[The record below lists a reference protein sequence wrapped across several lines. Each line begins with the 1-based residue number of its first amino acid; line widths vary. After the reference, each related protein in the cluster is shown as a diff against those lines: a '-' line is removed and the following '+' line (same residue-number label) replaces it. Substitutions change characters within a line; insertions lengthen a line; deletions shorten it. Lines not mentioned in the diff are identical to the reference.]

1 LKYLQEYSMSKS
13 AAGFLILALLSGVLH
28 FSLFEDTQVTL
39 PLIGCGVFA
48 VLFVLALVAGRRIK
62 FDPVL
67 R

>member
-1 LKYLQEYSMSKS
+1 MSRS
-13 AAGFLILALLSGVLH
+13 ALGLLILALLSGAGH
-28 FSLFEDTQVTL
+28 FSLFEETEVSL

-48 VLFVLALVAGRRIK
+48 VLFVLALVAGRKIK

>member
-1 LKYLQEYSMSKS
+1 MSKS
-13 AAGFLILALLSGVLH
+13 ATGFLILALLSGALH
-28 FSLFEDTQVTL
+28 FSLFEETEVTL

-48 VLFVLALVAGRRIK
+48 AFFVLALVAGRRIK

>member
-1 LKYLQEYSMSKS
+1 MSRS
-13 AAGFLILALLSGVLH
+13 AAGFLILALLNGVVH
-28 FSLFEDTQVTL
+28 FSLFEETSVTL
-39 PLIGCGVFA
+39 PLVGCGVFA

>member
-1 LKYLQEYSMSKS
+1 MSRS
-13 AAGFLILALLSGVLH
+13 ALGLLILAVLSGVLH
-28 FSLFEDTQVTL
+28 FSLFERTEISL

-48 VLFVLALVAGRRIK
+48 VLFALALVAGRKIK

>member
-1 LKYLQEYSMSKS
+1 V
-13 AAGFLILALLSGVLH
+13 ALCIFRCSR
-28 FSLFEDTQVTL
+28 ETEVTL

-48 VLFVLALVAGRRIK
+48 VLFVLATVAGRKIK